1 MAALYTKVSEL
12 NHDYLSAMSQ
22 GSGLSMSAVVNAL
35 VDEARR
41 RGWAIDSVP
50 GVRIMEPES

>member
-1 MAALYTKVSEL
+1 VSEL